1 MSAKEERLVT
11 CINCPMGCR
20 VTVTLEEGVP
30 VSVSGNS
37 CKRGEMY
44 AKQEC
49 VEPLRTV
56 TAVLRVASSR
66 VPLSVRTAGPVP
78 KAKIADVMRE
88 LSGLRI
94 TAPVRMGQ
102 VILSD
107 VCGTGVD
114 VIATADVGTDN

>member
-1 MSAKEERLVT
+1 
-11 CINCPMGCR
+11 MGCR